1 MINKFD
7 IQKLREL
14 DILQVA
20 DLLGMGL
27 RNKRALCIH
36 HDDHHPSLA
45 FNVRK
50 NTCHCYSCGFSAD
63 TIGLVRE
70 RLNLGFSEACHWLAD
85 HFDVYIGDDRYG
97 NSAKYGNS
105 ARYADKCA
113 DKKVLT
119 ASDRRMASLRAH
131 FAETHVSHGHLAE
144 SSFSGERNRECPSS
158 AYVAPSAVDVEFYQ
172 QMFRQMHLSE
182 SGQRFLFEERL
193 LSPEALKVCQIV
205 STEQS
210 VCMARVGRGV
220 FDGPS
225 LIFPYF
231 DQEGR
236 LVSVQSRYLGKPKSE
251 SSFDMEKV
259 SIDEVKPDEVKPDD
273 VKPKEIPRFKFA
285 PGSHRMIYGLDRLK
299 DYPPGEPLLI
309 TEGPSDCWTALTLGF
324 HAIAIPS
331 ATLFDRRFQGLLAGR
346 NLHIFPDQ
354 DEAGLSLYFELKKA
368 LPSLVYHQLPE
379 GCKDLS
385 EYYLKLRRS
394 EGMTLEEA
402 KAKVQSSVSV

>member
-70 RLNLGFSEACHWLAD
+70 RLNLGFSEACRWLAD

-113 DKKVLT
+113 DKKLLT

-131 FAETHVSHGHLAE
+131 FAETHVSHGH
-144 SSFSGERNRECPSS
+144 
-158 AYVAPSAVDVEFYQ
+158 VAPSAVDVEFYQ

-236 LVSVQSRYLGKPKSE
+236 LFSVQSRYLGKK
-251 SSFDMEKV
+251 
-259 SIDEVKPDEVKPDD
+259 
-273 VKPKEIPRFKFA
+273 KEIPRFKFA

-299 DYPPGEPLLI
+299 DYSPDEPLLI

-346 NLHIFPDQ
+346 NLHVFPDQ

-385 EYYLKLRRS
+385 EYYLKLRRR

>member
-45 FNVRK
+45 FNVKK

-97 NSAKYGNS
+97 NSA
-105 ARYADKCA
+105 RYTEKSA
-113 DKKVLT
+113 DKKLLT
-119 ASDRRMASLRAH
+119 ASDRRLASLRAH
-131 FAETHVSHGHLAE
+131 FAETHVSHGH
-144 SSFSGERNRECPSS
+144 
-158 AYVAPSAVDVEFYQ
+158 VAPSSVDVEFYQ

-182 SGQRFLFEERL
+182 SGRRFLFEERL
-193 LSPEALKVCQIV
+193 LSSEALKVCQIV

-251 SSFDMEKV
+251 SSSDMDKV
-259 SIDEVKPDEVKPDD
+259 SFDE

-299 DYPPGEPLLI
+299 DYPPDEPLLI

-331 ATLFDRRFQGLLAGR
+331 ATLFERRFQGLLAGR

-385 EYYLKLRRS
+385 EYYLKLRRR

>member
-1 MINKFD
+1 MIDKYN

-45 FNVRK
+45 FNVKK

-70 RLNLGFSEACHWLAD
+70 RLNLGFNEACHWLAD

-97 NSAKYGNS
+97 DS
-105 ARYADKCA
+105 ARNAEKSA

-119 ASDRRMASLRAH
+119 ASDRRMAALREH
-131 FAETHVSHGHLAE
+131 FAETHVSHGHLAD
-144 SSFSGERNRECPSS
+144 
-158 AYVAPSAVDVEFYQ
+158 VAPSAVDVEFYQ

-182 SGQRFLFEERL
+182 SGQRFLFEERM

-236 LVSVQSRYLGKPKSE
+236 LVSVQSRYLGKKKSE

-259 SIDEVKPDEVKPDD
+259 SLDE

-299 DYPPGEPLLI
+299 DYPPDEPLLI
-309 TEGPSDCWTALTLGF
+309 TEGPSDCWTALTLGI

-368 LPSLVYHQLPE
+368 FPRLVYHQLPE

-402 KAKVQSSVSV
+402 RAKVQGCVSV

>member
-45 FNVRK
+45 FNVKK

-63 TIGLVRE
+63 TIALVRE

-97 NSAKYGNS
+97 NSAKYGKSVKYGNA
-105 ARYADKCA
+105 ARYADKCP

-131 FAETHVSHGHLAE
+131 FAETHVSHGHVA
-144 SSFSGERNRECPSS
+144 SSS
-158 AYVAPSAVDVEFYQ
+158 VDVEFYQ

-231 DQEGR
+231 DQQGR
-236 LVSVQSRYLGKPKSE
+236 LVSVQSRYLGKKKSE
-251 SSFDMEKV
+251 SSFDMDKV
-259 SIDEVKPDEVKPDD
+259 SSDAA
-273 VKPKEIPRFKFA
+273 KPKEIPRFKFA

-299 DYPPGEPLLI
+299 DYPPDEPLLI
-309 TEGPSDCWTALTLGF
+309 TEGPSDCWTALTLGI

-346 NLHIFPDQ
+346 NLHVFPDQ

-385 EYYLKLRRS
+385 EYYLKLRRR

-402 KAKVQSSVSV
+402 KAKIQSSVSV

>member
-45 FNVRK
+45 FNVKK

-70 RLNLGFSEACHWLAD
+70 RLNLGFSEACRWLAD
-85 HFDVYIGDDRYG
+85 HFDVYIGDE
-97 NSAKYGNS
+97 KYGNS
-105 ARYADKCA
+105 ARYTEKSA
-113 DKKVLT
+113 DKKLLT

-131 FAETHVSHGHLAE
+131 FAETHVSHGH
-144 SSFSGERNRECPSS
+144 
-158 AYVAPSAVDVEFYQ
+158 VATASVDVEFYQ

-251 SSFDMEKV
+251 SSLDMDKV
-259 SIDEVKPDEVKPDD
+259 SLDEAKPDD

-299 DYPPGEPLLI
+299 DYSPDELLLI
-309 TEGPSDCWTALTLGF
+309 TEGPSDCWTALTLGI

-331 ATLFDRRFQGLLAGR
+331 ATLFDRRFQELLAGR

-402 KAKVQSSVSV
+402 KAKVQGCVSV

>member
-85 HFDVYIGDDRYG
+85 HFDVYI
-97 NSAKYGNS
+97 
-105 ARYADKCA
+105 ADEHRDTHRK
-113 DKKVLT
+113 DVKKAVT

-131 FAETHVSHGHLAE
+131 FAETHVSHGH
-144 SSFSGERNRECPSS
+144 PSS
-158 AYVAPSAVDVEFYQ
+158 AYVAPSSVDVEFYQ

-182 SGQRFLFEERL
+182 SGQRFLFEDRL

-225 LIFPYF
+225 LIFPYN
-231 DQEGR
+231 DLEGR
-236 LVSVQSRYLGKPKSE
+236 LVSVQSRYLGKKKSE
-251 SSFDMEKV
+251 SSSDMDKV
-259 SIDEVKPDEVKPDD
+259 SIDEA
-273 VKPKEIPRFKFA
+273 KPKEIPRFKFA

-299 DYPPGEPLLI
+299 NYPPDEPLLI

-354 DEAGLSLYFELKKA
+354 DEAGLSLYFELKIA

-402 KAKVQSSVSV
+402 KAKVQNSVSV

>member
-1 MINKFD
+1 MIQKYD

-45 FNVRK
+45 FNVKK

-70 RLNLGFSEACHWLAD
+70 RLNLGFSEACRWLAD
-85 HFDVYIGDDRYG
+85 HFDVYI
-97 NSAKYGNS
+97 
-105 ARYADKCA
+105 ADEHRDTHRK
-113 DKKVLT
+113 DVKKAVT

-131 FAETHVSHGHLAE
+131 FAETHVSHGH
-144 SSFSGERNRECPSS
+144 PSS
-158 AYVAPSAVDVEFYQ
+158 AYVAPSSVDVEFYQ

-182 SGQRFLFEERL
+182 SGRRFLFEERL
-193 LSPEALKVCQIV
+193 LSPEALKVCHIV

-236 LVSVQSRYLGKPKSE
+236 LVSVQSRYLGKKRPE
-251 SSFDMEKV
+251 SSFDMNKV
-259 SIDEVKPDEVKPDD
+259 SLDEA
-273 VKPKEIPRFKFA
+273 KPKEIPRFKFA

-299 DYPPGEPLLI
+299 VYPPGEPLLI

-331 ATLFDRRFQGLLAGR
+331 ATLFDRSFQALLTGR

-354 DEAGLSLYFELKKA
+354 DEAGLSLYFELKQA

>member
-63 TIGLVRE
+63 TIALVRE
-70 RLNLGFSEACHWLAD
+70 RLNLGFSEACRWLAD
-85 HFDVYIGDDRYG
+85 HFDVYI
-97 NSAKYGNS
+97 
-105 ARYADKCA
+105 ADEHRDTHRK
-113 DKKVLT
+113 DVKKAVT

-131 FAETHVSHGHLAE
+131 FAETHVSHGH
-144 SSFSGERNRECPSS
+144 PSS
-158 AYVAPSAVDVEFYQ
+158 VYVAPSAVDVEFYQ

-259 SIDEVKPDEVKPDD
+259 SIDEA
-273 VKPKEIPRFKFA
+273 KPKEIPRFKFA

-331 ATLFDRRFQGLLAGR
+331 ATLFDRSFQALLTGR

-402 KAKVQSSVSV
+402 KAKVHGCVSV

>member
-1 MINKFD
+1 MIDKYN

-45 FNVRK
+45 FNVKK

-97 NSAKYGNS
+97 NSA
-105 ARYADKCA
+105 RYAEKSA

-119 ASDRRMASLRAH
+119 ASDRRMAALREH
-131 FAETHVSHGHLAE
+131 FAETHVSHGHVA
-144 SSFSGERNRECPSS
+144 SSS
-158 AYVAPSAVDVEFYQ
+158 VDVEFYQ
-172 QMFRQMHLSE
+172 QMFRQMCLSE
-182 SGQRFLFEERL
+182 SGRRFLFEERL

-236 LVSVQSRYLGKPKSE
+236 LVSVQSRYLGKKKSE
-251 SSFDMEKV
+251 SSFDMDKV
-259 SIDEVKPDEVKPDD
+259 SSDEA
-273 VKPKEIPRFKFA
+273 KPKEIPRFKFA

-299 DYPPGEPLLI
+299 DYPPDEPLLI
-309 TEGPSDCWTALTLGF
+309 TEGPSDCWTALTLGI

-331 ATLFDRRFQGLLAGR
+331 ATLFDRSFQGLLSGR

-368 LPSLVYHQLPE
+368 LPSLVYHQLPG

-402 KAKVQSSVSV
+402 RAKVHSSVSV

>member
-1 MINKFD
+1 MIDKYN

-45 FNVRK
+45 FNVKK

-70 RLNLGFSEACHWLAD
+70 RLNLGFCEACHWLAD

-97 NSAKYGNS
+97 NSARNAEKS
-105 ARYADKCA
+105 A

-119 ASDRRMASLRAH
+119 ASDRRMASLREH

-144 SSFSGERNRECPSS
+144 SSSSGEKNGRCQSS
-158 AYVAPSAVDVEFYQ
+158 AYVAQASVDVEFYQ

-231 DQEGR
+231 DQQGR
-236 LVSVQSRYLGKPKSE
+236 LVSVQSRYLGMKKSE
-251 SSFDMEKV
+251 SSFDMNKV
-259 SIDEVKPDEVKPDD
+259 SSDEA
-273 VKPKEIPRFKFA
+273 KPKEIPRFKFA

-299 DYPPGEPLLI
+299 DYPPDEPLLI

-331 ATLFDRRFQGLLAGR
+331 ATLFDRSFQGFLSGR

>member
-45 FNVRK
+45 FNVKK

-70 RLNLGFSEACHWLAD
+70 RLNLGFSEACRWLAD
-85 HFDVYIGDDRYG
+85 HFDVYI
-97 NSAKYGNS
+97 
-105 ARYADKCA
+105 ADEHRDTHRK
-113 DKKVLT
+113 DVKKAVT
-119 ASDRRMASLRAH
+119 ASERRMASLRAH
-131 FAETHVSHGHLAE
+131 FAETHVSHGH
-144 SSFSGERNRECPSS
+144 PSS

-182 SGQRFLFEERL
+182 SGRRFLFEERL
-193 LSPEALKVCQIV
+193 LSPEALKACHIV

-236 LVSVQSRYLGKPKSE
+236 LVSVQSRYLGKKRPE
-251 SSFDMEKV
+251 SSFDMNKV
-259 SIDEVKPDEVKPDD
+259 SLDEA
-273 VKPKEIPRFKFA
+273 KPKEIPRFKFA

-331 ATLFDRRFQGLLAGR
+331 ATLFDRSFQALLTGR

-402 KAKVQSSVSV
+402 KVKVQSSVSV

>member
-1 MINKFD
+1 MIDKYN

-45 FNVRK
+45 FNVKK

-63 TIGLVRE
+63 TIALVRE

-131 FAETHVSHGHLAE
+131 FAETHVSHGHIA
-144 SSFSGERNRECPSS
+144 SSS
-158 AYVAPSAVDVEFYQ
+158 VDVEFYQ

-236 LVSVQSRYLGKPKSE
+236 LVSVQSRYLGKKKSE
-251 SSFDMEKV
+251 SSYDMDKV
-259 SIDEVKPDEVKPDD
+259 SLDEAKPDDVKPDD

-309 TEGPSDCWTALTLGF
+309 TEGPSDCWTALTLGI

-402 KAKVQSSVSV
+402 KAKVQGCVSV

>member
-45 FNVRK
+45 FNVKK

-70 RLNLGFSEACHWLAD
+70 RLNLGFSEACRWLAD
-85 HFDVYIGDDRYG
+85 HFDVYIGDE
-97 NSAKYGNS
+97 KYGNS
-105 ARYADKCA
+105 ARYTEKSA
-113 DKKVLT
+113 DKKLLT
-119 ASDRRMASLRAH
+119 ASDRRMASMRAH
-131 FAETHVSHGHLAE
+131 FAETHVSHGH
-144 SSFSGERNRECPSS
+144 
-158 AYVAPSAVDVEFYQ
+158 VAPSSVDVEFYQ

-210 VCMARVGRGV
+210 VCMARVGCGV

-236 LVSVQSRYLGKPKSE
+236 LVSVQSRYLGKKRPE
-251 SSFDMEKV
+251 SSFDMNKA
-259 SIDEVKPDEVKPDD
+259 SLDEA
-273 VKPKEIPRFKFA
+273 KPKEIPRFKFA

-299 DYPPGEPLLI
+299 DYPPDEPLLI
-309 TEGPSDCWTALTLGF
+309 TEGPSDCWTALTLGI

>member
-1 MINKFD
+1 MIDKYN

-45 FNVRK
+45 FNVKK

-97 NSAKYGNS
+97 NSA
-105 ARYADKCA
+105 RYAEKSA

-119 ASDRRMASLRAH
+119 ASDRRMAALREH
-131 FAETHVSHGHLAE
+131 FAETHVSHGHVA
-144 SSFSGERNRECPSS
+144 SSS
-158 AYVAPSAVDVEFYQ
+158 VDVEFYQ

-231 DQEGR
+231 NQDGR
-236 LVSVQSRYLGKPKSE
+236 LVSVQSRYLGKKKSE
-251 SSFDMEKV
+251 SSFDMDKV
-259 SIDEVKPDEVKPDD
+259 SFDEA
-273 VKPKEIPRFKFA
+273 KPKEIPRFKFA

-299 DYPPGEPLLI
+299 DYPPDEPLLI

-331 ATLFDRRFQGLLAGR
+331 ATLFDRSFQGLLAGR

-368 LPSLVYHQLPE
+368 LPSLVYHQLPG

-402 KAKVQSSVSV
+402 KAKVHSSVSV

>member
-1 MINKFD
+1 MIDKYN

-27 RNKRALCIH
+27 RNKQALCIH

-45 FNVRK
+45 FNVKK

-97 NSAKYGNS
+97 NSAKYGNA
-105 ARYADKCA
+105 ARYTEKSAA
-113 DKKVLT
+113 KKVLT
-119 ASDRRMASLRAH
+119 ASDRRMAALREH
-131 FAETHVSHGHLAE
+131 FAETHVSHGHVA
-144 SSFSGERNRECPSS
+144 SSS
-158 AYVAPSAVDVEFYQ
+158 VDVEFYQ

-193 LSPEALKVCQIV
+193 LSPEALNICQIV

-231 DQEGR
+231 NQDGR
-236 LVSVQSRYLGKPKSE
+236 LVSVQSRYLGKKMAE
-251 SSFDMEKV
+251 SSFDMDKV
-259 SIDEVKPDEVKPDD
+259 SPDGA
-273 VKPKEIPRFKFA
+273 KPKEIPRFKFA

-299 DYPPGEPLLI
+299 DYPPDEPLLI

-331 ATLFDRRFQGLLAGR
+331 ATLFDRSFQGLLSGR

-368 LPSLVYHQLPE
+368 LPSLVYHQLPG

-402 KAKVQSSVSV
+402 KAKVQDSVSV

>member
-45 FNVRK
+45 FNVKK

-85 HFDVYIGDDRYG
+85 HFDVYIGDE
-97 NSAKYGNS
+97 KYGNS

-131 FAETHVSHGHLAE
+131 FAETHVSHGH
-144 SSFSGERNRECPSS
+144 
-158 AYVAPSAVDVEFYQ
+158 VASSAVDVEFYQ

-236 LVSVQSRYLGKPKSE
+236 LVSVQSRYLGKPKSG

-259 SIDEVKPDEVKPDD
+259 SIDEA
-273 VKPKEIPRFKFA
+273 KPKEIPRFKFA

-299 DYPPGEPLLI
+299 DYPSDEPLLI
-309 TEGPSDCWTALTLGF
+309 TEGPSDCWTALTLGI

>member
-45 FNVRK
+45 FNVKK

-85 HFDVYIGDDRYG
+85 HFDVYIADE
-97 NSAKYGNS
+97 KYGNS
-105 ARYADKCA
+105 ARYTEKSA
-113 DKKVLT
+113 DKKLLT

-236 LVSVQSRYLGKPKSE
+236 LVSVQSRYLGKKKSE
-251 SSFDMEKV
+251 SSLDMDKV
-259 SIDEVKPDEVKPDD
+259 SSDEA
-273 VKPKEIPRFKFA
+273 KPKEIPRFKFA

-309 TEGPSDCWTALTLGF
+309 TEGPSDCWTALTLGI

-402 KAKVQSSVSV
+402 KAKVHGCVSV

>member
-1 MINKFD
+1 MIDKYN
-7 IQKLREL
+7 IQNLREL

-45 FNVRK
+45 FNVKK

-70 RLNLGFSEACHWLAD
+70 RLNLGFSEACRWLAD
-85 HFDVYIGDDRYG
+85 HFDVYIGDE
-97 NSAKYGNS
+97 KYGNS
-105 ARYADKCA
+105 ARYTDKSA

-119 ASDRRMASLRAH
+119 ASERRMASLRAH
-131 FAETHVSHGHLAE
+131 FAETHVSHGH
-144 SSFSGERNRECPSS
+144 
-158 AYVAPSAVDVEFYQ
+158 VAPSSVDVEFYQ

-236 LVSVQSRYLGKPKSE
+236 LVSVQSRYLGKKKSE
-251 SSFDMEKV
+251 SSLDMDKV
-259 SIDEVKPDEVKPDD
+259 SSDEA
-273 VKPKEIPRFKFA
+273 KPKEIPRFKFA

-402 KAKVQSSVSV
+402 KAKVQNSVSV

>member
-1 MINKFD
+1 MIQKYD
-7 IQKLREL
+7 IQKLREI

-45 FNVRK
+45 FNVKK

-131 FAETHVSHGHLAE
+131 FAETHVSHGHVA
-144 SSFSGERNRECPSS
+144 SSS
-158 AYVAPSAVDVEFYQ
+158 VDVEFYQ

-193 LSPEALKVCQIV
+193 LSSEALKVCQIV

-259 SIDEVKPDEVKPDD
+259 SIDEVKP
-273 VKPKEIPRFKFA
+273 KEIPRFKFA

-299 DYPPGEPLLI
+299 DYPPDEPLLI
-309 TEGPSDCWTALTLGF
+309 TEGPSDCWTALTLGI

-402 KAKVQSSVSV
+402 KVKVQSSVSV

>member
-1 MINKFD
+1 MIQKYD

-63 TIGLVRE
+63 TIALVRE
-70 RLNLGFSEACHWLAD
+70 RLNLGFSEACRWLAD
-85 HFDVYIGDDRYG
+85 HFDVYIADE
-97 NSAKYGNS
+97 KYGNS

-131 FAETHVSHGHLAE
+131 FAETHVSHGH
-144 SSFSGERNRECPSS
+144 PSS
-158 AYVAPSAVDVEFYQ
+158 AYVAPSSVDVEFYQ

-259 SIDEVKPDEVKPDD
+259 SIDEA
-273 VKPKEIPRFKFA
+273 KPKEIPRFKFA

-299 DYPPGEPLLI
+299 DYPPDEPLLI
-309 TEGPSDCWTALTLGF
+309 TEGPSDCWTALTLGI

-368 LPSLVYHQLPE
+368 FPRLVYHQLPE

>member
-1 MINKFD
+1 MIQKYD

-45 FNVRK
+45 FNVKK

-63 TIGLVRE
+63 TIALVRE

-85 HFDVYIGDDRYG
+85 HFDVYIADDRYG

-131 FAETHVSHGHLAE
+131 FAETHVSHGH
-144 SSFSGERNRECPSS
+144 
-158 AYVAPSAVDVEFYQ
+158 VATASVDVEFYQ

-193 LSPEALKVCQIV
+193 LSPEALKVCHIV

-210 VCMARVGRGV
+210 VCMARVGRGM

-236 LVSVQSRYLGKPKSE
+236 LVSVQSRYLGKKKSE

-259 SIDEVKPDEVKPDD
+259 SIDE

-299 DYPPGEPLLI
+299 DYPPDEPLLI
-309 TEGPSDCWTALTLGF
+309 TEGPSDCWTALTLGI

-368 LPSLVYHQLPE
+368 FPRLVYHQLPE

-394 EGMTLEEA
+394 EGMTLEET
-402 KAKVQSSVSV
+402 KTKVQSSVSV

>member
-70 RLNLGFSEACHWLAD
+70 RLNLGFSEACRWLAD
-85 HFDVYIGDDRYG
+85 HFDVYI
-97 NSAKYGNS
+97 
-105 ARYADKCA
+105 ADEHRDTHRK
-113 DKKVLT
+113 DVKKAVT
-119 ASDRRMASLRAH
+119 ASERRMASLRAH
-131 FAETHVSHGHLAE
+131 FAETHVSHGH
-144 SSFSGERNRECPSS
+144 PSS
-158 AYVAPSAVDVEFYQ
+158 AYVAPSSVDVEFYQ

-182 SGQRFLFEERL
+182 SGRRFLFEERL

-210 VCMARVGRGV
+210 VCMARVGCGV

-236 LVSVQSRYLGKPKSE
+236 LVSVQSRYLGKKRPE
-251 SSFDMEKV
+251 SSFDMNKV
-259 SIDEVKPDEVKPDD
+259 SLDEA
-273 VKPKEIPRFKFA
+273 KPKEIPRFKFA

-402 KAKVQSSVSV
+402 KAKVHGSVSV

>member
-1 MINKFD
+1 MIQKYD

-70 RLNLGFSEACHWLAD
+70 RLNLGFSEACRWLAD
-85 HFDVYIGDDRYG
+85 HFDVYI
-97 NSAKYGNS
+97 
-105 ARYADKCA
+105 ADEHRDTHRK
-113 DKKVLT
+113 DVKKAVT

-131 FAETHVSHGHLAE
+131 FAETHVSHGH
-144 SSFSGERNRECPSS
+144 PSS
-158 AYVAPSAVDVEFYQ
+158 AYVAPSSVDVEFYQ

-225 LIFPYF
+225 LIFPYN
-231 DQEGR
+231 DLEGR
-236 LVSVQSRYLGKPKSE
+236 LVSVQSRYLGKKKSE
-251 SSFDMEKV
+251 SSSDMDKV
-259 SIDEVKPDEVKPDD
+259 SIDEA
-273 VKPKEIPRFKFA
+273 KPKEIPRFQFA

-299 DYPPGEPLLI
+299 NYPPDEPLLI
-309 TEGPSDCWTALTLGF
+309 TEGPSDCWTALTLGI

-402 KAKVQSSVSV
+402 KVKVQSSVSV

>member
-1 MINKFD
+1 
-7 IQKLREL
+7 
-14 DILQVA
+14 
-20 DLLGMGL
+20 
-27 RNKRALCIH
+27 
-36 HDDHHPSLA
+36 
-45 FNVRK
+45 
-50 NTCHCYSCGFSAD
+50 
-63 TIGLVRE
+63 
-70 RLNLGFSEACHWLAD
+70 
-85 HFDVYIGDDRYG
+85 
-97 NSAKYGNS
+97 
-105 ARYADKCA
+105 
-113 DKKVLT
+113 
-119 ASDRRMASLRAH
+119 MASLRAH
-131 FAETHVSHGHLAE
+131 FAETHVSHGH
-144 SSFSGERNRECPSS
+144 
-158 AYVAPSAVDVEFYQ
+158 VAPSSVDVEFYQ

-236 LVSVQSRYLGKPKSE
+236 LVSVQSRYL
-251 SSFDMEKV
+251 EK
-259 SIDEVKPDEVKPDD
+259 K
-273 VKPKEIPRFKFA
+273 KEIPRFKFA

-299 DYPPGEPLLI
+299 DYSPDEPLLI
-309 TEGPSDCWTALTLGF
+309 TEGPSDCWTALTLGI

-368 LPSLVYHQLPE
+368 LSSLVYHQLPE

>member
-45 FNVRK
+45 FNVKK

-70 RLNLGFSEACHWLAD
+70 RLNLGFSEACRWLAD
-85 HFDVYIGDDRYG
+85 HFDVYIADE
-97 NSAKYGNS
+97 KYGNS

-119 ASDRRMASLRAH
+119 ASDRRLASLRAH
-131 FAETHVSHGHLAE
+131 FAETHVSHG
-144 SSFSGERNRECPSS
+144 
-158 AYVAPSAVDVEFYQ
+158 YVAPSSVDVEFYQ

-182 SGQRFLFEERL
+182 SGRRFLFEERL
-193 LSPEALKVCQIV
+193 LSSEALKVCQIV

-251 SSFDMEKV
+251 SSSDMDKV
-259 SIDEVKPDEVKPDD
+259 SFDE

-299 DYPPGEPLLI
+299 DYPPDEPLLI

-385 EYYLKLRRS
+385 EYYLKLRRR

>member
-45 FNVRK
+45 FNVKK

-70 RLNLGFSEACHWLAD
+70 RLNLGFSEACRWLAN

-119 ASDRRMASLRAH
+119 ASDRRLASLRAH
-131 FAETHVSHGHLAE
+131 FAETYVSHGH
-144 SSFSGERNRECPSS
+144 
-158 AYVAPSAVDVEFYQ
+158 VAPSSVDVEFYQ

-182 SGQRFLFEERL
+182 SGRRFLFEERL

-259 SIDEVKPDEVKPDD
+259 SIDEVKP
-273 VKPKEIPRFKFA
+273 KEIPRFKFA

-299 DYPPGEPLLI
+299 DYPPDEPLLI

-402 KAKVQSSVSV
+402 RAKVHSSVSV

>member
-1 MINKFD
+1 MIQKYD

-63 TIGLVRE
+63 TIALVRE
-70 RLNLGFSEACHWLAD
+70 RLNLGFSEACRWLAD
-85 HFDVYIGDDRYG
+85 HFDVYI
-97 NSAKYGNS
+97 
-105 ARYADKCA
+105 ADEHRDTHRK
-113 DKKVLT
+113 DVKKAVT

-131 FAETHVSHGHLAE
+131 FAETHVSHGHIA
-144 SSFSGERNRECPSS
+144 SSS
-158 AYVAPSAVDVEFYQ
+158 VDVEFYQ

-236 LVSVQSRYLGKPKSE
+236 LVSVQSRYLGKKKSE
-251 SSFDMEKV
+251 SSSDMDKV
-259 SIDEVKPDEVKPDD
+259 SLDEAKPDDVKPDD

-299 DYPPGEPLLI
+299 DYPPDEPLLI
-309 TEGPSDCWTALTLGF
+309 TEGPSDCWTALTLGI

-331 ATLFDRRFQGLLAGR
+331 ATLFDRSFQALLTGR

-354 DEAGLSLYFELKKA
+354 DEAGLSLYFELKQA
-368 LPSLVYHQLPE
+368 FPRLVYHQLPE

>member
-45 FNVRK
+45 FNVKK

-63 TIGLVRE
+63 TIALVRE

-131 FAETHVSHGHLAE
+131 FAETHVSHGHIA
-144 SSFSGERNRECPSS
+144 SSS
-158 AYVAPSAVDVEFYQ
+158 VDVEFYQ

-193 LSPEALKVCQIV
+193 LSSEALKVCQIV

-236 LVSVQSRYLGKPKSE
+236 LVSVQSRYLGKPK
-251 SSFDMEKV
+251 
-259 SIDEVKPDEVKPDD
+259 
-273 VKPKEIPRFKFA
+273 EIPRFKFA

-309 TEGPSDCWTALTLGF
+309 TEGASDCWTALTLGF

-331 ATLFDRRFQGLLAGR
+331 ATLFDRSFQALLTGR

-354 DEAGLSLYFELKKA
+354 DEAGLSLYFELKQA
-368 LPSLVYHQLPE
+368 FPRLVYHQLPE

-402 KAKVQSSVSV
+402 KVKVQSSVSV

>member
-1 MINKFD
+1 MIDKYD

-45 FNVRK
+45 FNVKK

-119 ASDRRMASLRAH
+119 ASDRRMAALRAH
-131 FAETHVSHGHLAE
+131 FAETHVSYGHLAE
-144 SSFSGERNRECPSS
+144 SFSSGERNRECPSS
-158 AYVAPSAVDVEFYQ
+158 DYVAPSSVDVEFYQ

-182 SGQRFLFEERL
+182 SGRRFLFEERL

-251 SSFDMEKV
+251 SSSDMDKV
-259 SIDEVKPDEVKPDD
+259 SFDE

-331 ATLFDRRFQGLLAGR
+331 ATLFDRSFQALLTGR

-402 KAKVQSSVSV
+402 KAKVQGSVNV

>member
-1 MINKFD
+1 MIQKYD

-45 FNVRK
+45 FNVKK

-85 HFDVYIGDDRYG
+85 HFDVYIGDE
-97 NSAKYGNS
+97 KYGNS
-105 ARYADKCA
+105 ARYTEKSA
-113 DKKVLT
+113 DKKLLT

-144 SSFSGERNRECPSS
+144 SFSSGERNRECPSS
-158 AYVAPSAVDVEFYQ
+158 AYVAQASVDVEFYQ

-236 LVSVQSRYLGKPKSE
+236 LVSVQSRYLGKKKSE
-251 SSFDMEKV
+251 SSSDMDKV
-259 SIDEVKPDEVKPDD
+259 SLDEVKPDEVM
-273 VKPKEIPRFKFA
+273 PKEIPRFKFA

-299 DYPPGEPLLI
+299 DYSPDEPLLI
-309 TEGPSDCWTALTLGF
+309 TEGPSDCWTALTLGI

-354 DEAGLSLYFELKKA
+354 DEAGLSLYFEQKKA

>member
-45 FNVRK
+45 FNVKK

-63 TIGLVRE
+63 TIALVRE
-70 RLNLGFSEACHWLAD
+70 RLNLGFSEACRWLAD
-85 HFDVYIGDDRYG
+85 HFDVYIADDRYG

-131 FAETHVSHGHLAE
+131 FAETHVSHGH
-144 SSFSGERNRECPSS
+144 
-158 AYVAPSAVDVEFYQ
+158 VATASVDVEFYQ

-236 LVSVQSRYLGKPKSE
+236 LVSVQSRYLGKKKSE
-251 SSFDMEKV
+251 SSSDMDKV
-259 SIDEVKPDEVKPDD
+259 SLDE

-299 DYPPGEPLLI
+299 DYPPDEPLLI
-309 TEGPSDCWTALTLGF
+309 TEGPSDCWTALTLGI

-346 NLHIFPDQ
+346 NLHVFPDQ

-402 KAKVQSSVSV
+402 KAKVQGCVSV

>member
-1 MINKFD
+1 MIQKYD

-70 RLNLGFSEACHWLAD
+70 RLNLGFSEACRWLAD
-85 HFDVYIGDDRYG
+85 HFDVYI
-97 NSAKYGNS
+97 
-105 ARYADKCA
+105 ADEHRDTHRK
-113 DKKVLT
+113 DVKKAVT
-119 ASDRRMASLRAH
+119 ASERRMASLRAH
-131 FAETHVSHGHLAE
+131 FAETHVSHGH
-144 SSFSGERNRECPSS
+144 PSS
-158 AYVAPSAVDVEFYQ
+158 AYVAPSSVDVEFYQ

-182 SGQRFLFEERL
+182 SGRRFLFEERL
-193 LSPEALKVCQIV
+193 LTPEALKVCHIV

-231 DQEGR
+231 NQDGR
-236 LVSVQSRYLGKPKSE
+236 LVSVQSRYLGKKKSE
-251 SSFDMEKV
+251 SSFDMDKV
-259 SIDEVKPDEVKPDD
+259 SSDEA
-273 VKPKEIPRFKFA
+273 KPKEIPRFKFA

-299 DYPPGEPLLI
+299 DYPPDEPLLI
-309 TEGPSDCWTALTLGF
+309 TEGPSDCWTALTLGI

-331 ATLFDRRFQGLLAGR
+331 ATLFDRSFQGLLAGR

-368 LPSLVYHQLPE
+368 LPSLVYHQLPG

-402 KAKVQSSVSV
+402 KAKVQSCVSV

>member
-1 MINKFD
+1 MNNKFD

-63 TIGLVRE
+63 TIALVRE
-70 RLNLGFSEACHWLAD
+70 RLNLGFSEACRWLAD
-85 HFDVYIGDDRYG
+85 HFDVYI
-97 NSAKYGNS
+97 
-105 ARYADKCA
+105 ADEHRDTHRK
-113 DKKVLT
+113 DVKKAVT
-119 ASDRRMASLRAH
+119 ASERRMASLRAH
-131 FAETHVSHGHLAE
+131 FAETHVSHGH
-144 SSFSGERNRECPSS
+144 PSS
-158 AYVAPSAVDVEFYQ
+158 AYVAPSSVDVEFYQ
-172 QMFRQMHLSE
+172 QMFRQIHLSE
-182 SGQRFLFEERL
+182 SGRRFLFEERL
-193 LSPEALKVCQIV
+193 LTPEALKVCHIV

-210 VCMARVGRGV
+210 VCMARVGCGV

-236 LVSVQSRYLGKPKSE
+236 LVSVQSRYLGKKSPE
-251 SSFDMEKV
+251 SSFDMNKV
-259 SIDEVKPDEVKPDD
+259 SLDEA
-273 VKPKEIPRFKFA
+273 KPKEIPRFKFA

-402 KAKVQSSVSV
+402 KAKVRDIVNV

>member
-7 IQKLREL
+7 IQKLHEL

-70 RLNLGFSEACHWLAD
+70 RLNLGFSEACRWLAD
-85 HFDVYIGDDRYG
+85 HFDVYI
-97 NSAKYGNS
+97 
-105 ARYADKCA
+105 ADEHRDTHRK
-113 DKKVLT
+113 DVKKAVT

-131 FAETHVSHGHLAE
+131 FAETHVSHG
-144 SSFSGERNRECPSS
+144 CPSS

-182 SGQRFLFEERL
+182 SGRRFLFEERL
-193 LSPEALKVCQIV
+193 LSPETLKVCQIV

-236 LVSVQSRYLGKPKSE
+236 LVSVQSRYLGKKRPE
-251 SSFDMEKV
+251 SSFDMNKV
-259 SIDEVKPDEVKPDD
+259 SLDEA
-273 VKPKEIPRFKFA
+273 KPKEIPRFKFA

-309 TEGPSDCWTALTLGF
+309 TEGPSDCWTALTLGI

-346 NLHIFPDQ
+346 NLHVFPDQ
-354 DEAGLSLYFELKKA
+354 DEAGLSLYFELKQA

-402 KAKVQSSVSV
+402 KAKVQSSVSI

>member
-45 FNVRK
+45 FNVKK

-70 RLNLGFSEACHWLAD
+70 RLNLGFSEACRWLAD
-85 HFDVYIGDDRYG
+85 HFDVYIADE
-97 NSAKYGNS
+97 KYGNS

-131 FAETHVSHGHLAE
+131 FAETHVSHG
-144 SSFSGERNRECPSS
+144 
-158 AYVAPSAVDVEFYQ
+158 YVAPSSVDVEFYQ

-236 LVSVQSRYLGKPKSE
+236 LVSVQSRYLGKKKSE
-251 SSFDMEKV
+251 SSSDMDKV
-259 SIDEVKPDEVKPDD
+259 SLDEA
-273 VKPKEIPRFKFA
+273 KPKEIPRFKFA

-354 DEAGLSLYFELKKA
+354 DEAGLSLYFELKQA

>member
-1 MINKFD
+1 MIQKYD

-45 FNVRK
+45 FNVKK

-70 RLNLGFSEACHWLAD
+70 RLNLGFNEACHWLAD
-85 HFDVYIGDDRYG
+85 HFDVYIGDE
-97 NSAKYGNS
+97 KYGNS
-105 ARYADKCA
+105 ARYTEKSA
-113 DKKVLT
+113 DKKLLT

-144 SSFSGERNRECPSS
+144 SSISGEKNGRCQSS
-158 AYVAPSAVDVEFYQ
+158 AYVAQASVDVEFYQ

-182 SGQRFLFEERL
+182 SGRRFLFEERL

-236 LVSVQSRYLGKPKSE
+236 LVSVQSRYLGKKKSE

-259 SIDEVKPDEVKPDD
+259 SIDEA
-273 VKPKEIPRFKFA
+273 KPKEIPRFKFA

-309 TEGPSDCWTALTLGF
+309 TEGPSDCWTALTLGI

-402 KAKVQSSVSV
+402 KAKVQGSVSI

>member
-45 FNVRK
+45 FNVKK

-70 RLNLGFSEACHWLAD
+70 RLNLGFSEACRWLAD
-85 HFDVYIGDDRYG
+85 HFDVYIADDRYG
-97 NSAKYGNS
+97 NSAQYTEKS
-105 ARYADKCA
+105 A
-113 DKKVLT
+113 DKKLLT

-131 FAETHVSHGHLAE
+131 FAETHVSHG
-144 SSFSGERNRECPSS
+144 
-158 AYVAPSAVDVEFYQ
+158 YVAPSSVDVEFYQ

-182 SGQRFLFEERL
+182 SGRRFLFEERL
-193 LSPEALKVCQIV
+193 LSSEALKVCQIV
-205 STEQS
+205 STEQR

-251 SSFDMEKV
+251 SSSDMDKV
-259 SIDEVKPDEVKPDD
+259 SFDE

-299 DYPPGEPLLI
+299 DYPSDEPLLI
-309 TEGPSDCWTALTLGF
+309 TEGPSDCWTALTLGI

-331 ATLFDRRFQGLLAGR
+331 ATLFDCRFQGLLAGR

>member
-70 RLNLGFSEACHWLAD
+70 RLNLGFSEACRWLAD
-85 HFDVYIGDDRYG
+85 HFDVYIADDRYG
-97 NSAKYGNS
+97 NSAQYTEKS
-105 ARYADKCA
+105 A
-113 DKKVLT
+113 DKKLLT

-131 FAETHVSHGHLAE
+131 FAETHVSHG
-144 SSFSGERNRECPSS
+144 
-158 AYVAPSAVDVEFYQ
+158 YVAPSSVDVEFYQ

-182 SGQRFLFEERL
+182 SGRRFLFEERL

-251 SSFDMEKV
+251 SSSDMDKV
-259 SIDEVKPDEVKPDD
+259 SFDE

-309 TEGPSDCWTALTLGF
+309 TEGPSDCWTALTLGI

-331 ATLFDRRFQGLLAGR
+331 ATLFDRSFQGLLAGR

-402 KAKVQSSVSV
+402 KAKVQGSVSV

>member
-1 MINKFD
+1 MIDKYN

-45 FNVRK
+45 FNVKK

-85 HFDVYIGDDRYG
+85 HFDVYIGDE
-97 NSAKYGNS
+97 KYGNS

-131 FAETHVSHGHLAE
+131 FAETHVSHGH
-144 SSFSGERNRECPSS
+144 
-158 AYVAPSAVDVEFYQ
+158 VAPSSVDVEFYQ

-182 SGQRFLFEERL
+182 SGRRFLFEERL

-251 SSFDMEKV
+251 SSSDMDKV
-259 SIDEVKPDEVKPDD
+259 SFDE

-299 DYPPGEPLLI
+299 DYPPDEPLLI

-385 EYYLKLRRS
+385 EYYLKLRRR

>member
-1 MINKFD
+1 MIDKYD

-45 FNVRK
+45 FNVKK

-63 TIGLVRE
+63 TIALVRE
-70 RLNLGFSEACHWLAD
+70 RLNLGFSEACRWLAD
-85 HFDVYIGDDRYG
+85 HFDVYI
-97 NSAKYGNS
+97 
-105 ARYADKCA
+105 ADEHRDTHRK
-113 DKKVLT
+113 DVKKAVT
-119 ASDRRMASLRAH
+119 ASERRMASLRAH
-131 FAETHVSHGHLAE
+131 FAETHVSHGH
-144 SSFSGERNRECPSS
+144 PSS

-182 SGQRFLFEERL
+182 SGRRFLFEERL

-236 LVSVQSRYLGKPKSE
+236 LVSVQSRYLGKKRPE
-251 SSFDMEKV
+251 SSFDMNKV
-259 SIDEVKPDEVKPDD
+259 SVDEA
-273 VKPKEIPRFKFA
+273 KPKEIPRFKFA

-299 DYPPGEPLLI
+299 DYPPGEPLLV
-309 TEGPSDCWTALTLGF
+309 TEGPSDCWTALTLGI

-331 ATLFDRRFQGLLAGR
+331 ATLFDRSFQGLLAGR

-385 EYYLKLRRS
+385 EYYLMLRRS

-402 KAKVQSSVSV
+402 KAKVRDIVNV